1 MYGVLTRVTV
11 VVAGLLCLGVVTMV
25 GPDRLRR
32 LRSSW
37 RDRVRTGG
45 PALLLL
51 LVVLGINSVA
61 RDAVPQLSWVVGI
74 EITDTL
80 YQIEGAFVAQ
90 VQSLGNPA
98 VTTYFSSVYVYGY
111 VFLLVFPVVAYVA
124 LDELDSFRT
133 LVWAYLF
140 NYTLGLVCY
149 ALFIAY
155 GPRNVLPE
163 LVDPLLYAPTP
174 EYQLLTR
181 EVNHHTNVF
190 PSLHTSL
197 SVTALLLA
205 YRTRDVYRRWFVVAA
220 VLAVSVVVSTMYL
233 GIHWAT
239 DVVIGVGLGWVSV
252 ALADR
257 VVERDPLPA
266 LLSRVRPGTA
276 N

>member
-1 MYGVLTRVTV
+1 V
-11 VVAGLLCLGVVTMV
+11 GL
-25 GPDRLRR
+25 
-32 LRSSW
+32 
-37 RDRVRTGG
+37 
-45 PALLLL
+45 
-51 LVVLGINSVA
+51 
-61 RDAVPQLSWVVGI
+61 
-74 EITDTL
+74 
-80 YQIEGAFVAQ
+80 
-90 VQSLGNPA
+90 
-98 VTTYFSSVYVYGY
+98 
-111 VFLLVFPVVAYVA
+111 
-124 LDELDSFRT
+124 
-133 LVWAYLF
+133 LF

-149 ALFIAY
+149 TLFIAY

-205 YRTRDVYRRWFVVAA
+205 YRTREVYRRWFAVAT

-239 DVVIGVGLGWVSV
+239 DVVIGVGLGWTSV

-257 VVERDPLPA
+257 VVGRDRLRDRLPA
-266 LLSRVRPGTA
+266 LLSRVRPGTTD
-276 N
+276 